1 MGPEGD
7 DGIIGVPDEDDCL
20 AVAKGQ
26 VRHPKAGRLPSPV
39 PLGDLVGIQLGVCW
53 KPFISR
59 VVLLL
64 NRLPVVWFLGEE
76 YRDRLKSFP

>member
-7 DGIIGVPDEDDCL
+7 DGIVGVPDEDDCL

-39 PLGDLVGIQLGVCW
+39 PLGNLGGNGAKGPPIIPGLVLPQTVPVVRFLGDEYS
-53 KPFISR
+53 I
-59 VVLLL
+59 
-64 NRLPVVWFLGEE
+64 NRL
-76 YRDRLKSFP
+76 